1 MSKIVIIGAGAM
13 GSAFALPCLD
23 NNHDIN
29 IVGTHLEN
37 EFIDNLKKN
46 NNLHLGLNVQIPK
59 EIKLFKFDKFDELLK
74 SNVDLIVLGIS
85 SKGIE
90 WVSDQLS
97 RIYKDSR
104 TPKLLMLTK
113 GLSIHNN
120 HYELLVDK
128 LERLLT
134 ERKITNVNISAV
146 GGPCLAAG
154 LANRVHSSVV
164 IANKDIH
171 VAKQIADML
180 NTNYYHTSHSDDLN
194 GVEVSAAIKNIFSM
208 AVGAA
213 KGLCSQN
220 ISNEVREKNYLNTA
234 SALVKQSI
242 YEMEIFVQHLK
253 GKKETV
259 KGLAGL
265 GDLYVSSGGGRNAK
279 MGSYIGEGLTF
290 SEAKKTKMEKVTVE
304 GADLALEI
312 GSKVNEDFS
321 RRDLPLMLGM
331 INAIINDKKL
341 ETRTFDL
348 STGDF
353 VMFPSSLF
361 HRTTPFSSSKKR
373 VCFAFDLAPD
383 ELIS

>member
-37 EFIDNLKKN
+37 DFIDILKN
-46 NNLHLGLNVQIPK
+46 NNNIHPGLKTKIPP
-59 EIKLFKFDKFDELLK
+59 EIKIFKFEMFDKLLS
-74 SNVDLIVLGIS
+74 SNVDMIVLGIS

-97 RIYKDSR
+97 GLYKSKKI
-104 TPKLLMLTK
+104 PKLLMLTK

-120 HYELLVDK
+120 QYELLVDK
-128 LERLLT
+128 LERLLAD
-134 ERKITNVNISAV
+134 RGISHVDISAV

-164 IANKDIH
+164 IANKDIKI
-171 VAKQIADML
+171 AKQIADML
-180 NTNYYHTSHSDDLN
+180 NTSYYHTSHSNDLN

-213 KGLCSQN
+213 KGLCSKN
-220 ISNEVREKNYLNTA
+220 VSEEVREKNYLNTA
-234 SALVKQSI
+234 SALIKQSI
-242 YEMEIFVQHLK
+242 HEMEIFVEYLN

-279 MGSYIGEGLTF
+279 MGSYIGQGLTY

-304 GADLALEI
+304 GADLAKEI
-312 GSKVNEDFS
+312 AKKVNEDF
-321 RRDLPLMLGM
+321 DQKKLPLMLGM
-331 INAIINDKKL
+331 INAIVNDKKL
-341 ETRTFDL
+341 EL
-348 STGDF
+348 NWE
-353 VMFPSSLF
+353 
-361 HRTTPFSSSKKR
+361 
-373 VCFAFDLAPD
+373 AFR
-383 ELIS
+383 

>member
-37 EFIDNLKKN
+37 EFLDNLKKN
-46 NNLHLGLNVQIPK
+46 DYLHPGLNTKIPK
-59 EIKLFKFDKFDELLK
+59 EIKIFKFEKFDEILK
-74 SNVDLIVLGIS
+74 SNVDIIVLGIS

-90 WVSDQLS
+90 WVSDQLI
-97 RIYKDSR
+97 RLYKDKKI
-104 TPKLLMLTK
+104 PKLLMLTK
-113 GLSIHNN
+113 GLSIYNN
-120 HYELLVDK
+120 QYELLVDK
-128 LERLLT
+128 LERLLAY
-134 ERKITNVNISAV
+134 KGISNPDISAV

-154 LANRVHSSVV
+154 LANRINSSVV
-164 IANKDIH
+164 IANKDLET
-171 VAKQIADML
+171 AKKIADML
-180 NTNYYHTSHSDDLN
+180 NTSYYHTSYSNDIN

-220 ISNEVREKNYLNTA
+220 ASEEIREKNYLNTA
-234 SALVKQSI
+234 SALIKQSI
-242 YEMEIFVQHLK
+242 HEMEIFVEHLK
-253 GKKETV
+253 GKKDTV

-304 GADLALEI
+304 GADLAKEI
-312 GSKVNEDFS
+312 AKKVNEDF
-321 RRDLPLMLGM
+321 DQKKLPLMLGM
-331 INAIINDKKL
+331 INAIVEDKKL
-341 ETRTFDL
+341 NLDWESFR
-348 STGDF
+348 
-353 VMFPSSLF
+353 
-361 HRTTPFSSSKKR
+361 
-373 VCFAFDLAPD
+373 
-383 ELIS
+383 

>member
-1 MSKIVIIGAGAM
+1 MSKIIIIGAGAM

-37 EFIDNLKKN
+37 DFIDNLKNNKN
-46 NNLHLGLNVQIPK
+46 IHPGLNTKIPQ
-59 EIKLFKFDKFDELLK
+59 EIKIFKFEKFDELLK

-97 RIYKDSR
+97 KLYKDNKM
-104 TPKLLMLTK
+104 PKILMLTK
-113 GLSIHNN
+113 GLSIYNN
-120 HYELLVDK
+120 QYELLIDK
-128 LERLLT
+128 LERLLAN
-134 ERKITNVNISAV
+134 RGVSNVDISAV

-154 LANRVHSSVV
+154 LANRIHSSVV
-164 IANKDIH
+164 IANKNLQT
-171 VAKQIADML
+171 AKKIADML
-180 NTNYYHTSHSDDLN
+180 NTVYYHTSYSDDLN

-213 KGLCSQN
+213 KGLCSN
-220 ISNEVREKNYLNTA
+220 NVSNDVREKNYLNTA
-234 SALVKQSI
+234 SALIKQSI
-242 YEMEIFVQHLK
+242 HEMEIFVEHLK

-290 SEAKKTKMEKVTVE
+290 SDAKKSKMEKVTVE
-304 GADLALEI
+304 GADLAKEI
-312 GSKVNEDFS
+312 AKKVNQDFNIKK
-321 RRDLPLMLGM
+321 LPLMLGM
-331 INAIINDKKL
+331 INAIVEDKKI
-341 ETRTFDL
+341 DL
-348 STGDF
+348 DWESF
-353 VMFPSSLF
+353 
-361 HRTTPFSSSKKR
+361 R
-373 VCFAFDLAPD
+373 
-383 ELIS
+383 

>member
-13 GSAFALPCLD
+13 GTAFALPCLD
-23 NNHDIN
+23 NNHN
-29 IVGTHLEN
+29 VTIVGTHLEN
-37 EFIDNLKKN
+37 DFIDKLKNDN
-46 NNLHLGLNVQIPK
+46 NFHPGLNTNISK
-59 EIKLFKFDKFDELLK
+59 EINILKFDKFDELLK
-74 SNVDLIVLGIS
+74 SNIDLIVLGIS

-90 WVSDQLS
+90 WVADQLS
-97 RIYKDSR
+97 RLFKGKQI
-104 TPKLLMLTK
+104 PNLLMLTK
-113 GLSIHNN
+113 GLSIYKNN
-120 HYELLVDK
+120 YELLVDK
-128 LERLLT
+128 LQRLLT
-134 ERKITNVNISAV
+134 DRGISKTNISAV

-164 IANKDIH
+164 IANKDIKT
-171 VAKQIADML
+171 AKKVADML
-180 NTNYYHTSHSDDLN
+180 NTNYYHTSYSNDLN

-234 SALVKQSI
+234 SALIKQSI
-242 YEMEIFVQHLK
+242 HEMEIFVEHLN

-304 GADLALEI
+304 GADLAKEI
-312 GSKVNEDFS
+312 AKKVNEDF
-321 RRDLPLMLGM
+321 DQKKLPLMLGM

-341 ETRTFDL
+341 ELDWESFR
-348 STGDF
+348 
-353 VMFPSSLF
+353 
-361 HRTTPFSSSKKR
+361 
-373 VCFAFDLAPD
+373 
-383 ELIS
+383 